1 MNIARAER
9 MQRAHITLPRRLA
22 MSRRAQVHTSL
33 LSVIAVVLVSVPF
46 IWPRYWWKPVAAQ
59 APAIPTDFR
68 TTLIRAGLDF
78 TALAAAGVSTNSVS
92 SVLQAVAAS
101 INNDPSRLSNA
112 DSAYATARRDVDR
125 LKALIE
131 SGKASQEDTSS
142 YQSAS
147 TSLATASAARQAA
160 LDAYFAAGAGVVTE
174 GQRATLTS
182 IRTNRGYEMPI
193 EFLVVNRSQQE
204 WVDLRDALANERIEP
219 EVGEEPD
226 SGDQAALASW
236 RAVNAVASAKSSTDA
251 NLASVTTSWNSASVQ

>member
-1 MNIARAER
+1 
-9 MQRAHITLPRRLA
+9 
-22 MSRRAQVHTSL
+22 MSHRAQVHTSL

-59 APAIPTDFR
+59 APSIPTDFR
-68 TTLIRAGLDF
+68 TTLIRAGLDS

-92 SVLQAVAAS
+92 SVLQAVS
-101 INNDPSRLSNA
+101 TTINNDPSRLSNS
-112 DSAYATARRDVDR
+112 DTAYATARRDVDR

-131 SGKASQEDTSS
+131 SGKASQEDVSS

-147 TSLATASAARQAA
+147 ASLATATAARQAA
-160 LDAYFAAGAGVVTE
+160 LDAYFTAGGGVLSE
-174 GQRATLTS
+174 GQRTTLTA
-182 IRTNRGYEMPI
+182 IRANRTYELPI

-226 SGDQAALASW
+226 PGDQAALATW
-236 RAVNAVASAKSSTDA
+236 RAVNAVASAKSSTES
-251 NLASVTTSWNSASVQ
+251 NLASITTSWNSASVE

>member
-1 MNIARAER
+1 
-9 MQRAHITLPRRLA
+9 
-22 MSRRAQVHTSL
+22 MSRRAHVHTSL
-33 LSVIAVVLVSVPF
+33 IGLTAVVFATVPF
-46 IWPRYWWKPVAAQ
+46 IAPRYWWKPAVAQ
-59 APAIPTDFR
+59 ASSVPTDFKA
-68 TTLIRAGLDF
+68 TLVRAGLDS

-92 SVLQAVAAS
+92 SVLQAVATA

-112 DSAYATARRDVDR
+112 DTAHAAARRDVDR

-131 SGKASQEDTSS
+131 SGKASQEDISS

-147 TSLATASAARQAA
+147 TSLATATAARQAA
-160 LDAYFAAGAGVVTE
+160 LDACFAAGAGVVSE
-174 GQRATLTS
+174 GQRATLTA
-182 IRTNRGYEMPI
+182 IRANRSYELPI

-204 WVDLRDALANERIEP
+204 WVNLRDALANERIEP

-226 SGDQAALASW
+226 PGDQAALATW